1 MILDVELSLVQTRA
15 ALLGERVMAN
25 DGWLA
30 GGFLAD
36 ERFTPQA
43 YLVRAERQRE
53 LRRVLHALTERLLV
67 ESALPFV
74 A

>member
-1 MILDVELSLVQTRA
+1 MALGLELSVVQTHA

-36 ERFTPQA
+36 DRFTPQT

-53 LRRVLHALTERLLV
+53 LRRVLHAMTERLLV

>member
-1 MILDVELSLVQTRA
+1 MSLGIELSVVQTKA
-15 ALLGERVMAN
+15 ALLGERVLAN

-53 LRRVLHALTERLLV
+53 LRRVLYEMTERLLV